1 MYLWSGEEEEEGTC
15 TLLSAAADEPG
26 TPLLDNNI
34 HCLPA
39 IILGPIRLPGG
50 GPWVFRAFS

>member
-26 TPLLDNNI
+26 TPLLGNI
-34 HCLPA
+34 VCCLLA
-39 IILGPIRLPGG
+39 VILGSIRLPGG